1 MLTALPN
8 QCIINQ
14 VIDNFIKT
22 GRHQLIDL
30 WVGQSFYVSFVS
42 LLIVRAKISNIWQRK
57 NAFNQFDIYTSYA
70 CKHCR

>member
-57 NAFNQFDIYTSYA
+57 NICHSVEVQS
-70 CKHCR
+70 